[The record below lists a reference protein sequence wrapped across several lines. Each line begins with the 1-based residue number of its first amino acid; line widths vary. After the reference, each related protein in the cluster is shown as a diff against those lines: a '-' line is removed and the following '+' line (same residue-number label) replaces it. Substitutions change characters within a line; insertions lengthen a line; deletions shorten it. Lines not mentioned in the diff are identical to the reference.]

1 MKKYL
6 NRRNFLKS
14 TGIGITTL
22 SITNNIHA
30 SAKHLEDVTKDS
42 TFFSNPDNQKPVD
55 LKLNVKPIY
64 SGRIH
69 LAAYGGPCRWD
80 AMEQMTPEV
89 ETRNFSQRSKR
100 FFETARDRISEDS
113 YLMQPESVV
122 LHRSWKEYE
131 KGDIIKTENWEKIEA
146 DVSGVDLFLTS
157 YRVHGLE
164 KYNKPIAWVGN
175 GSWNLDW
182 SAFLRNVG
190 VEGYA
195 PYDWDELNELIS
207 LLRVRKAIQ
216 KTKVLVVSDR
226 PESPPICLLASI
238 KEKDLKE
245 KFGVD
250 YQNVSYKEF
259 FNEMDRITLSKTE
272 QEKAKDMTD
281 RLIENSKN
289 AFIRK
294 ENILNDI
301 NFYLTA
307 KSVMNKYNCNAFI
320 IRCFELCGSH
330 IAADRKITP
339 CLANIL
345 LRDEG
350 YPSACEGDLN
360 ALFTTMIAM
369 YVSRKPVYMG
379 NTIYDAEEKR
389 LRITHDAATLKMKGL
404 GLPDLPYEIQ
414 PFTHETAGAF
424 GTTIRYDFSLDKG
437 QAVTVLRA
445 NPVRRK
451 MMLAKGEIIEGTG
464 FRETGCSLGVN
475 IGIPDVKEFYH
486 KGADIGS
493 HLVVVYGD
501 YTKEIRKLGEIMNYE
516 VL

>member
-6 NRRNFLKS
+6 NRRNFLKK

-22 SITNNIHA
+22 SITNDLTA
-30 SAKHLEDVTKDS
+30 STKHLDDVSKHAAFVRS
-42 TFFSNPDNQKPVD
+42 PDNQKPVD
-55 LKLNVKPIY
+55 LKLNVKPIF

-69 LAAYGGPCRWD
+69 AAAYGGPCRWHP
-80 AMEQMTPEV
+80 MEQMTPEA
-89 ETRNFSQRSKR
+89 ETRDFDRRSKQ
-100 FFETARDRISEDS
+100 FFETARDRISEDANV
-113 YLMQPESVV
+113 MPPESVI
-122 LHRSWKEYE
+122 LYRDWKEYE
-131 KGDIIKTENWEKIEA
+131 KGDIITRENWEKVEA
-146 DVSGVDLFLTS
+146 DMADVDLYLTS

-164 KYNKPIAWVGN
+164 KYKKPIAWVGN

-182 SAFLRNVG
+182 SSFLRNVG

-207 LLRVRKAIQ
+207 LMRVRKAIQ
-216 KTKVLVVSDR
+216 KTKILVVSDR

-238 KEKDLKE
+238 KEEDLKE
-245 KFGVD
+245 KYDVD
-250 YQNVSYKEF
+250 YQIVSYKEF
-259 FNEMDRITLSKTE
+259 FDEMDRITLSKTE
-272 QEKAKDMTD
+272 KQMAKDLTD
-281 RLIENSKN
+281 RLVKNSKN
-289 AFIRK
+289 VFMKK

-307 KSVMNKYNCNAFI
+307 KSVMNRYNCNAFI

-339 CLANIL
+339 CLANLL

-350 YPSACEGDLN
+350 YPSACEGDIN

-379 NTIYDAEEKR
+379 NTIYDGNENI

-404 GLPDLPYEIQ
+404 EQPELPYEIQ

-437 QAVTVLRA
+437 QPVTVLRA
-445 NPVRRK
+445 NPVRNK
-451 MMLAKGEIIEGTG
+451 MMLVKGEIIEGTG
-464 FRETGCSLGVN
+464 FRDTGCSLGVN
-475 IGIPDVKEFYH
+475 IGIPDVKDFYH

-501 YTKEIRKLGEIMNYE
+501 YTKEISSLGEIMNYE

>member
-1 MKKYL
+1 MDVKD
-6 NRRNFLKS
+6 
-14 TGIGITTL
+14 IT
-22 SITNNIHA
+22 I
-30 SAKHLEDVTKDS
+30 
-42 TFFSNPDNQKPVD
+42 Q
-55 LKLNVKPIY
+55 
-64 SGRIH
+64 
-69 LAAYGGPCRWD
+69 
-80 AMEQMTPEV
+80 
-89 ETRNFSQRSKR
+89 
-100 FFETARDRISEDS
+100 
-113 YLMQPESVV
+113 
-122 LHRSWKEYE
+122 
-131 KGDIIKTENWEKIEA
+131 DIIKPENWEKIEA
-146 DVSGVDLFLTS
+146 DVSDVDLFLTS
-157 YRVHGLE
+157 YRIHGLE

-207 LLRVRKAIQ
+207 LLRIRKAIQ

-226 PESPPICLLASI
+226 PGKPPICLLASI
-238 KEKDLKE
+238 KENDLKE

-259 FNEMDRITLSKTE
+259 FDEMDRITLSETG
-272 QEKAKDMTD
+272 QRKAKDMTD

-289 AFIRK
+289 TFIRK
-294 ENILNDI
+294 ENIQNDI

-379 NTIYDAEEKR
+379 NTIYDAEANI

-404 GLPDLPYEIQ
+404 EQPDLPYEIQ

-424 GTTIRYDFSLDKG
+424 GTTVRYDFSLDKG

-445 NPVRRK
+445 NPVRRL

-475 IGIPDVKEFYH
+475 IEIPDVKEFYH

-516 VL
+516 VV